1 MMLKN
6 EIKKYQVLNKLADLN
21 GTIIFGGTEDRE
33 IPLCELKQAF
43 ELDSKLYNRSFT
55 EFSIK
60 NALEIYDACVA
71 PIQPECVLLHIGN
84 ADLKTFE
91 ENPSA
96 FDRKYRE
103 LVQQI
108 KSANTKGNI
117 AIISLKNYDEDAT
130 IAELNKHLK
139 YIADSEHCEFG
150 DISMK
155 RVWNPRQTKD
165 IGSFLY
171 STGFVHSL
179 KIKRPIYDLA
189 KILFCYEPSC
199 IV

>member
-1 MMLKN
+1 MSKN

-21 GTIIFGGTEDRE
+21 GTVIFGGTKDRE

-43 ELDSKLYNRSFT
+43 ELDSKLYNRSIA
-55 EFSIK
+55 ELSIK

-71 PIQPECVLLHIGN
+71 PLQPECVLLHIGN

-91 ENPSA
+91 ENPST

-103 LVQQI
+103 LVQHI
-108 KSANTKGNI
+108 KSANIMCNI

-139 YIADSEHCEFG
+139 YIADSEQCEFG

-171 STGFVHSL
+171 STGFVRPL